1 MVVVTVP
8 ADEVDLASD
17 QLWRLGVRAVEE
29 RTPADVPTGELVELW
44 TSVGDATASEQVRAR
59 LADRWPAAIIE
70 VDAVPADTWR
80 VHAEPTWVGAGL
92 VIVPAWK
99 QADGLSASDPAPTVV
114 PIEPGGAFGLGDH
127 PTTRLCLRYLA
138 SLRDDEIRAGRVL
151 DVGCG
156 TGVLSVVAALRGAEH
171 VRAIDVADAAVVA
184 TADNARRNGV
194 SEAVVADAEPL
205 ESLDGT
211 YDIVLANI
219 LAPELIALAA
229 HLRRLTAPDGSLV
242 ISGILAGA
250 HGHVLD
256 ALRPMTVERT
266 EVLDGWAAVALRH
279 PGITAGA
286 ALGRGQVE
294 QGADVGGSGE

>member
-17 QLWRLGVRAVEE
+17 RLWRLGVRAVEE
-29 RTPADVPTGELVELW
+29 RTPAGVPPTERVELW
-44 TSVGDATASEQVRAR
+44 TSVGDAEASERVRAG
-59 LADRWPAAIIE
+59 LSDRWSVAVVE
-70 VDAVPADTWR
+70 VDAVAADTWR
-80 VHAEPTWVGAGL
+80 AHAEPTWIGTEL

-99 QADGLSASDPAPTVV
+99 PYDDLSASDPAITVV

-127 PTTRLCLRYLA
+127 PTTRLCLQHLA
-138 SLRDDEIRAGRVL
+138 SLHDDEIRARKVL

-156 TGVLSVVAALRGAEH
+156 TGVLSVVAALRGADH
-171 VRAIDVADAAVVA
+171 VRAIDVADAAVAA
-184 TADNARRNGV
+184 TADNARRNGI
-194 SEAVVADAEPL
+194 SEVVTADAAPA

-219 LAPELIALAA
+219 LAPELIALAP
-229 HLRRLTAPDGSLV
+229 HLRSLTASDGSLV

-256 ALRPMTVERT
+256 ALRPMVVQRT
-266 EVLDGWAAVALRH
+266 EVLDGWAAVTLRH
-279 PGITAGA
+279 PAPRPT
-286 ALGRGQVE
+286 
-294 QGADVGGSGE
+294 